1 MRGQAVFVQQLQ
13 DVVNNLVLG
22 FSEEVWLREGGCRD
36 TGAGILATE
45 LGDDV
50 VEVLLRA
57 QALPFEH
64 FHNGGDLLHVGDG
77 RLFEG
82 RALAFGAV
90 AHLPF
95 GVHSRASFCASAI

>member
-1 MRGQAVFVQQLQ
+1 MAQGRRLQECWRG
-13 DVVNNLVLG
+13 D
-22 FSEEVWLREGGCRD
+22 SCEELY
-36 TGAGILATE
+36 
-45 LGDDV
+45 DDV

-64 FHNGGDLLHVGDG
+64 FHNGGDLSHVGDG

-82 RALAFGAV
+82 HALTFGAV